1 MNSRD
6 ESPRQPSRRR
16 FLQGTAAAG
25 LAGVVGRDAQRAAVG
40 AGRRGNQ
47 ALDAAPN
54 ILVFLVDEMRF
65 PTVYEAAGLQA
76 WRQTYLPVQNALRES
91 GVEFTRH
98 YAASVGTEA
107 SRTSLYT
114 GHYPSLHGVSQT
126 IGAAKDPFDP
136 SAFGLDPDT
145 VPTFGDYFRSA
156 DYRTF
161 FRGRWS
167 ASNSTLYTP
176 GTHLPITS
184 YDAQGFGDPDLRAL
198 YNEADRLHGNG
209 FRGWIG
215 PDAHTSSPLD
225 TGSSVPDGWCG
236 RDVKSADQT
245 ISLVDQL
252 AGNPDLSPW
261 LVVCSF
267 VNPGDIALYGHWLDR
282 GRNGGSTGIHFD
294 VDPDLPGAR
303 QLFAPMFRHSN
314 RERLLTKPSVQWSF
328 RDAYAHFLHP
338 DNAQE
343 FYFQLYYQLHKN
355 VDVQM
360 GRVLDTLEK
369 SPAADDTIVVF
380 TSSHGTMLGA
390 HGHMHQKWYT
400 AYDETIR
407 VPLVI
412 RPAGG
417 TEGRQVDAVTS
428 HVDLL
433 PTLVGMAGFT
443 PEELLPWTAHGQ
455 SDAALPVGRDL
466 SGVVSGETDP
476 TGLRD
481 PIYFMTDDDPSRGL
495 DRHNFLGVEH
505 DGIVQP
511 SHIETVIVEADFGD
525 GLRLWK
531 FSRYFD
537 NPRFWTHPEDEHCPP
552 HPRRDVRLEVDDPP
566 EIEGSHSSEAI
577 HHVKLGPLAD
587 EYEMYDLTE
596 DPMELRNLI
605 LNPHFAEHANRL
617 KKLLRRECEL
627 KRLGPLSGR
636 VPGQPDC

>member
-1 MNSRD
+1 MAARGVNP
-6 ESPRQPSRRR
+6 PRSSRRR
-16 FLQGTAAAG
+16 FLKGTAAAG
-25 LAGVVGRDAQRAAVG
+25 LAGMGVHD
-40 AGRRGNQ
+40 RREPLGERMRPGNQ
-47 ALDAAPN
+47 ALGAAPN
-54 ILVFLVDEMRF
+54 ILVFVVDEMRY
-65 PTVYEAAGLQA
+65 PTVYEADPLSA
-76 WRQTYLPVQNALRES
+76 WRETALATQTALRES

-156 DYRTF
+156 GYRTF

-167 ASNSTLYTP
+167 ASNATIYTP

-184 YDAQGFGDPDLRAL
+184 YDGQGFEDPDRREL
-198 YNEADRLHGNG
+198 YNEADRLHGHG

-215 PDAHTSSPLD
+215 PDAHTSSALD
-225 TGSSVPDGWCG
+225 TGSSVAPGGQG
-236 RDVKSADQT
+236 RDEKFADQT

-252 AGNPDLSPW
+252 AGNPALSPW
-261 LVVCSF
+261 IVVCSF
-267 VNPGDIALYGHWLDR
+267 VNPGDIALFGRWVGH

-294 VDPDLPGAR
+294 IDPDVPGPR

-328 RDAYAHFLHP
+328 RDAYAGFLHP
-338 DNAQE
+338 DDAQE
-343 FYFQLYYQLHKN
+343 YYFRLYYQLHKN

-360 GRVLDTLEK
+360 GRVLDALEE

-380 TSSHGTMLGA
+380 TSSHGTLLGA

-400 AYDETIR
+400 AYDESIR

-417 TEGRQVDAVTS
+417 TDGRQVDAVTS
-428 HVDLL
+428 HVDVL
-433 PTLVGMAGFT
+433 PTLLGMAGQT
-443 PEELLPWTAHGQ
+443 PEELLDWTAHGQ
-455 SDAALPVGRDL
+455 SDAVLPVGRDL
-466 SGVVSGETDP
+466 SGVVSGESDP
-476 TGLRD
+476 ADVRD

-505 DGIVQP
+505 NAIVQP

-531 FSRYFD
+531 LSRYFD
-537 NPRFWTHPEDEHCPP
+537 SPRYWTHPEDEHCPP
-552 HPRRDVRLEVDDPP
+552 HPRRDVTLEVDDPP
-566 EIEGSHSSEAI
+566 EVEGSHSSEAI
-577 HHVKLGPLAD
+577 HHVKLEPLAD

-605 LNPHFAEHANRL
+605 LNPHYSEHANRL
-617 KKLLRRECEL
+617 RKLLRRECET
-627 KRLGPLSGR
+627 KRLGPASGR